1 MIDSD
6 IRKDVLCSKSFGNA
20 SLQLCQ
26 AIADVAKVLCSEDVN
41 PDCLTEFIAC
51 RLIPLDKGD
60 TKEGKPGVRPIGV
73 DEVLRRLIGKL
84 IIGVIKED
92 IITTA
97 GPLHACSGVKAGIES
112 AIHAMRKVS
121 EDDDM
126 EDILLVDAESTM
138 HSTILKQ
145 RHYCRIYQTAVSTLL
160 SVSIPSIH
168 TYQKPAKMVIAD
180 SEKA

>member
-1 MIDSD
+1 M
-6 IRKDVLCSKSFGNA
+6 
-20 SLQLCQ
+20 
-26 AIADVAKVLCSEDVN
+26 N
-41 PDCLTEFIAC
+41 PSCLAELMAC